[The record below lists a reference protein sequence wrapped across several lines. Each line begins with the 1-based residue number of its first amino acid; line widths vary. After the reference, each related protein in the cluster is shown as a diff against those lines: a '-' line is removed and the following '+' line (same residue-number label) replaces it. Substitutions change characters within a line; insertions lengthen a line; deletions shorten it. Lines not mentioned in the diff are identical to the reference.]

1 MLYGLMLACNKTRYA
16 QIDEWDVFMDATR
29 RKRAFKL
36 MLDAILQTSV
46 QVVLVTPSDVDISD
60 LDEATKKSYR
70 RNQASVY
77 TCVAPMQLSIDAFL
91 QSHSRSNG
99 EPPRKAKN
107 VASSSS
113 TTPTATKA
121 DLGTSSQMSTSN
133 IVASNGQEVEK
144 DISFLLH
151 LCLRPGSG

>member
-60 LDEATKKSYR
+60 LDEATKK
-70 RNQASVY
+70 
-77 TCVAPMQLSIDAFL
+77 LSA
-91 QSHSRSNG
+91 
-99 EPPRKAKN
+99 
-107 VASSSS
+107 
-113 TTPTATKA
+113 
-121 DLGTSSQMSTSN
+121 
-133 IVASNGQEVEK
+133 
-144 DISFLLH
+144 
-151 LCLRPGSG
+151 